1 MTCSFFQEKFQRG
14 KANQIPC
21 LWVSVLG
28 HTGDG
33 DRASALK
40 LSLKGNVKRLSYS
53 VWVLEQLGLQEENM
67 GVGRGDLRVVWIG
80 TLGLPALMKARSPQ
94 SSSLPSTQPLSW
106 R

>member
-1 MTCSFFQEKFQRG
+1 MPVGECAGTYRG
-14 KANQIPC
+14 WGQSK
-21 LWVSVLG
+21 SV
-28 HTGDG
+28 
-33 DRASALK
+33 LK
-40 LSLKGNVKRLSYS
+40 LSIKGNVKRLSYS

-67 GVGRGDLRVVWIG
+67 GVGRRDLRVVWIG